1 MDDGLTWATVREDGG
16 KCRSTTFRY
25 YAGRSWQEFVQEI
38 KVAFNANVVRLTYNG
53 SPVYVYGDTAPAQWH
68 MPYMKKQE
76 QCFPPSCQRVLACE
90 KKDGVLN
97 MVDLVPVPP
106 PHTIPFCGHH
116 ELVLVFNL
124 LGAFGDGRGFA

>member
-1 MDDGLTWATVREDGG
+1 MAHAIHESRSSAFRQVVREYWLV
-16 KCRSTTFRY
+16 K
-25 YAGRSWQEFVQEI
+25 
-38 KVAFNANVVRLTYNG
+38 
-53 SPVYVYGDTAPAQWH
+53 
-68 MPYMKKQE
+68 
-76 QCFPPSCQRVLACE
+76 

-106 PHTIPFCGHH
+106 PHTLPFCGHH